1 MYFDG
6 WDLMSLEKLR
16 GILNTLPGAG
26 FVCVSR
32 SGVLT
37 IVGPE
42 KEYLG
47 YIDLGLEE
55 RFVTAEEAAKH
66 ATRNLTPSD
75 NPK

>member
-16 GILNTLPGAG
+16 KILQGLPGAG

-37 IVGPE
+37 IVGAE

-55 RFVTAEEAAKH
+55 RFVPVEEVRAQAQ
-66 ATRNLTPSD
+66 RNLGPETTQ
-75 NPK
+75 